1 MKMREKTQDVY
12 TLYVRMSDNTVYVYR
27 DPRVPYLIVKRTPF
41 SYQIP
46 TVDKEGYEVVQFLQG
61 QAIKCPYW
69 AETTVSGS
77 LVFARA
83 HNKMF
88 EISDLAQK

>member
-1 MKMREKTQDVY
+1 
-12 TLYVRMSDNTVYVYR
+12 MSDDTVYVYR

-46 TVDKEGYEVVQFLQG
+46 SIDKDGYEVVQFLQG

-69 AETTVSGS
+69 LETSVSGN

>member
-1 MKMREKTQDVY
+1 
-12 TLYVRMSDNTVYVYR
+12 MSDDIIYVYR
-27 DPRVPYLIVKRTPF
+27 DPRVPYLIVKRAPF

-46 TVDKEGYEVVQFLQG
+46 TVDKEGYEVIQFLQG

-69 AETTVSGS
+69 VERTVSGN

-83 HNKMF
+83 NNQMF
-88 EISDLAQK
+88 EISDLARK